1 MNISRRR
8 ILQTAA
14 PMMIPRVALAAVQ
27 DALRSL
33 PGAADRGPR
42 FFVMGAAAQAGPTFA
57 AWKARGIN
65 TVINA
70 TDDFAGG
77 DGPGWRAAA
86 HANNLHM
93 IVGGRHMFDGGY
105 PPSGGLGGTWPSGKS
120 DSYALNQSD
129 PLVIAALLYDEPD
142 LTGPPLAAHDAEVAF
157 ARSQGFTK
165 PIHVNFSNN
174 PIGIAYTSLNP
185 MQFINWATD
194 QWPSSDNY
202 PYQGGWPY
210 IFGDFYAA
218 NGFTGPFTTMSGHAA
233 YNLNTGPVNGVALT
247 HPGQPTFQYISTG
260 RLYNGAPGG
269 LPWPRLTPLQYGLQA
284 WSCIINGV
292 SGLLHF
298 ATYNAGL
305 PGFIA
310 DDTDR
315 VLEGA
320 IADLVAKVAI
330 LEGQVGGNVLMDT
343 LNGGRRSYT
352 LRQGAWSLGGTAGNP
367 TWPDKQPTFA
377 DPVGNQMQAWFE
389 GAEIAVGSETYRL
402 VLNLHD
408 SVSKTLND
416 RHWGMANVSFAAGQ
430 VKCFKASAPTVD
442 IFGL

>member
-8 ILQTAA
+8 ILQAAA
-14 PMMIPRVALAAVQ
+14 PMMIPRVASAAVQ
-27 DALRSL
+27 DALRGP
-33 PGAADRGPR
+33 PGAAER
-42 FFVMGAAAQAGPTFA
+42 GPTFFVLGA
-57 AWKARGIN
+57 YAQAPSTFSRWKARGIN
-65 TVINA
+65 TMVSP

-86 HANNLHM
+86 HTNNLYM
-93 IVGGRHMFDGGY
+93 IVGGRHQSDGGF
-105 PPSGGLGGTWPSGKS
+105 PPSRIGWPAGKS

-142 LTGPPLAAHDAEVAF
+142 LTGPPLSAQNAEVAF
-157 ARSQGFTK
+157 ARSQGFAK

-174 PIGIAYTSLNP
+174 PIGIAYSSLNP
-185 MQFINWATD
+185 MQFINWASS

-202 PYQGGWPY
+202 AYQGGWPY
-210 IFGDFYAA
+210 IFGDFYSSD
-218 NGFTGPFTTMSGHAA
+218 GFTGPFTTMSGHAA
-233 YNLNTGPVNGVALT
+233 SNLYRGPVHGTALT
-247 HPGQPTFQYISTG
+247 KPGQPTFQYLSTG
-260 RLYNGAPGG
+260 RIYDGAPGG

-298 ATYNAGL
+298 ATYDAGL
-305 PGFIA
+305 PGFIG

-315 VLEGA
+315 ILEGA
-320 IADLVAKVAI
+320 IADLVTKVAI

-343 LNGGRRSYT
+343 VNGGRRSYT

-367 TWPDKQPTFA
+367 TWPEKQPTFA

-389 GAEIAVGSETYRL
+389 GAEIVVGSETYRL
-402 VLNLHD
+402 VMNLHD

-416 RHWGMANVSFAAGQ
+416 RHWGMANVRFAAGQ